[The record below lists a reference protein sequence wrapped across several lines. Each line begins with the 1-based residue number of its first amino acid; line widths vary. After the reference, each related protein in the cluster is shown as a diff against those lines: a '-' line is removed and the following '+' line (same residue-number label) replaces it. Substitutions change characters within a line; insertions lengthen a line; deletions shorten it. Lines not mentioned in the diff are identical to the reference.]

1 MQKRRDEANDRSMID
16 SMTGFGRGEAQV
28 GNSTAT
34 VELRSVNSRYCEV
47 SVRLP
52 RLLADYESDVQARL
66 KQAFA
71 RGRINAQVQVETSG
85 VDEAL
90 GIDVNPDAVRA
101 YTGLLNR
108 LRAAAGIVEPVRLE
122 HVLGYSDVF
131 TTPDAPPETG
141 DEMWEATVLALNH
154 AIEQL
159 RLMRRQE
166 GSALL
171 ADLEARIHAIDEQLA
186 LVERRAPERVDSARE
201 RLRGRVKELIED
213 ERIDNDRLEME
224 IALLADRLDITEE
237 CVRLRSHL
245 ELFRQSLNSE
255 HAEGRKLNFISQEI
269 NREVNTI
276 GSKANDAQIAHLAV
290 QMKDDLEK
298 IREQVQNVE

>member
-1 MQKRRDEANDRSMID
+1 MID
-16 SMTGFGRGEAQV
+16 SMTGFGRGQAQV
-28 GNSTAT
+28 GSATAI

-52 RLLADYESDVQARL
+52 RALSEYESDVQSRI
-66 KQAFA
+66 KQSFS
-71 RGRINAQVQVETSG
+71 RGRINVQIQIETSS
-85 VDEAL
+85 DEFL
-90 GIDVNPDAVRA
+90 SIEIDEDAVRA

-108 LRAAAGIVEPVRLE
+108 LRAAAGIAEPVGLQ
-122 HVLGYSDVF
+122 HLLSYSDIF
-131 TTPDAPPETG
+131 TTPDEPTEVS
-141 DEMWEATVLALNH
+141 DEVWKAALEALDDAMK
-154 AIEQL
+154 QL

-171 ADLEARIHAIDEQLA
+171 ADLETRIEAIRKQLD
-186 LVERRAPERVDSARE
+186 LVEERAPLRVEDARSRLRTRLQELLDAERVDQ
-201 RLRGRVKELIED
+201 
-213 ERIDNDRLEME
+213 DRLEME
-224 IALLADRLDITEE
+224 IALLADRLDVTEE

-255 HAEGRKLNFISQEI
+255 NPEGRKLNFISQEI

-276 GSKANDAQIAHLAV
+276 GSKANDAEIAHLAV
-290 QMKDDLEK
+290 EMKDELEK

>member
-1 MQKRRDEANDRSMID
+1 MID
-16 SMTGFGRGEAQV
+16 SMTGFGRGQAQV

-52 RLLADYESDVQARL
+52 RLLSEYESDVQARV
-66 KQAFA
+66 KHAFD
-71 RGRINAQVQVETSG
+71 RGRISVQVQVETSG
-85 VDEAL
+85 VDDAL
-90 GIDVNPDAVRA
+90 AIEIDPDAVRA

-122 HVLGYSDVF
+122 HLLGYSDVF
-131 TTPDAPPETG
+131 TTPDDPLEAGE
-141 DEMWEATVLALNH
+141 EMWAATTEALKQ
-154 AIEQL
+154 AIQQL
-159 RLMRRQE
+159 RQMRRQE

-171 ADLEARIHAIDEQLA
+171 ADLENRIRAIEEQLEK
-186 LVERRAPERVDSARE
+186 VEQRAPGRVDEARE
-201 RLRGRVKELIED
+201 RLRTRLKELIDD
-213 ERIDNDRLEME
+213 ERVERDRLEME
-224 IALLADRLDITEE
+224 IALLADRLDVTEE

-245 ELFRQSLNSE
+245 ELFRQSLNSDD
-255 HAEGRKLNFISQEI
+255 AEGRKLNFISQEI